1 MNCVQV
7 LIRLLYG
14 GKYCWRA
21 ASSAA
26 GVDRLHVCGGVDE
39 LVRSQV
45 WAESSHPSASHN
57 LMIW

>member
-21 ASSAA
+21 ATSAA
-26 GVDRLHVCGGVDE
+26 GVDRLDVCGGVDE

-45 WAESSHPSASHN
+45 WAEASH
-57 LMIW
+57 LCQS